1 VAEEVPVKVKT
12 RWRDSLRVYFLAGLL
27 VFLPVAITLWFIGW
41 VIALLDSVLDVLP
54 DALHPNAYLPFAIPK
69 LGAVVTLFLI
79 LFLGIL
85 TRGVATRRFLA
96 AWENIFVKI
105 PVFRGIYSAVQ
116 KLVQSFLGQ
125 SNSQRQVVMIEYP
138 RTGVFTIGFA
148 MGRIRLIDVA
158 LTPYVNAIYATPRI
172 ALIPILVLWLGI
184 DFNLRITIVALGAV
198 FPIIV
203 NTYAGA
209 KHVDPDLLEQAV
221 VELLR
226 NAALHTA
233 GGGPGW
239 ISLTVTTM
247 QPTTA
252 GACALC
258 SL

>member
-1 VAEEVPVKVKT
+1 MAEAAPVKVKT

-54 DALHPNAYLPFAIPK
+54 DSFHPNAYLPFAIPK

-125 SNSQRQVVMIEYP
+125 SNGQRQVVMIEYP

-148 MGRIRLIDVA
+148 MGRAWSHLEEKKNA
-158 LTPYVNAIYATPRI
+158 HLVN
-172 ALIPILVLWLGI
+172 
-184 DFNLRITIVALGAV
+184 V
-198 FPIIV
+198 FV
-203 NTYAGA
+203 
-209 KHVDPDLLEQAV
+209 
-221 VELLR
+221 
-226 NAALHTA
+226 
-233 GGGPGW
+233 
-239 ISLTVTTM
+239 
-247 QPTTA
+247 PTTPNPTS
-252 GACALC
+252 GFYLLVPIGEVTPLNMTMEEALKLIT
-258 SL
+258 SSGLITPEDKNKTYG